1 MRLALVLLLLS
12 TSFAGAAPRCAAEA
26 KERAKALLAFHF
38 GEKPDRFAIDDTV
51 KELPPIKVLNGN
63 GKFDVLEVWGH
74 IYKGDYRMRF
84 IYAQIKDSCT
94 LMGEEILEA
103 SDPY

>member
-1 MRLALVLLLLS
+1 MRLALALLVCS
-12 TSFAGAAPRCAAEA
+12 TGLAQAAPKCAPEA
-26 KERAKALLAFHF
+26 KERAKALLAFHYDQ
-38 GEKPDRFAIDDTV
+38 KPDSFAIDDTV
-51 KELPPIKVLNGN
+51 KELPPVKALKGN
-63 GKFDVLEVWGH
+63 GKLDALEVWGH
-74 IYKGDYRMRF
+74 IYKADYRMRF

>member
-12 TSFAGAAPRCAAEA
+12 TGFAGAAPRCAAEA

-51 KELPPIKVLNGN
+51 KELAPIKVLNGN
-63 GKFDVLEVWGH
+63 GKFDVLESGVTSTRPITGCVSSTRRSR
-74 IYKGDYRMRF
+74 IP
-84 IYAQIKDSCT
+84 A
-94 LMGEEILEA
+94 
-103 SDPY
+103 P

>member
-38 GEKPDRFAIDDTV
+38 AEKPDRFAIDDTV
-51 KELPPIKVLNGN
+51 KELPPIKALKGN
-63 GKFDVLEVWGH
+63 SKFDVLEVWGH
-74 IYKGDYRMRF
+74 IYKADYRMRF

>member
-38 GEKPDRFAIDDTV
+38 GEKPDRFAIDDGSGETV
-51 KELPPIKVLNGN
+51 RPSS
-63 GKFDVLEVWGH
+63 
-74 IYKGDYRMRF
+74 RR
-84 IYAQIKDSCT
+84 
-94 LMGEEILEA
+94 LMPESERTAPGEYVEA
-103 SDPY
+103 LRS